1 MSTGSPD
8 STDSLET
15 TRTVV
20 WATCAELPDGDPDDH
35 LALPALEAAGIEVRY
50 QVWDDPS
57 ADWSLPTM
65 VRSTWDYFHRREQYL
80 AWAAGVPTL
89 WNPAD
94 VVAWNTDKV
103 YLDELAAAGI
113 PVVPSRTLRPGDEEG
128 HVAQVVRDSFEVGGT
143 SEPTSGSA
151 GGATG
156 DASGAPGG
164 PRSVVVKPTVSA
176 GSINTMRHT
185 APDAA
190 VAHATA
196 LLGEGRSVLVQPYLD
211 AVDTAGETGL
221 VVIDGEVSHA
231 FRKGQILH
239 ADGGLHEG
247 LYAREDIRAT
257 DPTDEQ
263 LALAHRVTAWLADRF
278 RAHAPLLYARVDT
291 VPGPDGSPVLLELEL
306 TEPSLWLVA
315 DPDEG
320 RNLAAAL
327 TRRLRT
333 LPG

>member
-1 MSTGSPD
+1 MSTEA
-8 STDSLET
+8 LET

-35 LALPALEAAGIEVRY
+35 LALPALEAAGIEVRF

-65 VRSTWDYFHRREQYL
+65 VRSTWDYFHRREEYL
-80 AWAAGVPTL
+80 AWVARVPLL
-89 WNPAD
+89 WNPAE

-113 PVVPSRTLRPGDEEG
+113 PVVTSRTLRPGDDEA
-128 HVAQVVRDSFEVGGT
+128 HVAHAVRDSFE
-143 SEPTSGSA
+143 
-151 GGATG
+151 G
-156 DASGAPGG
+156 DSTAE
-164 PRSVVVKPTVSA
+164 RSVVVKPTVSA
-176 GSINTMRHT
+176 GSINTRRHT
-185 APDAA
+185 TPDAA
-190 VAHATA
+190 ATHATE
-196 LLGEGRSVLVQPYLD
+196 LLAGGRSVLVQPYLD

-221 VVIDGEVSHA
+221 VVIDGQVSHA

-263 LALAHRVTAWLADRF
+263 LALAHKVTDWLAERF
-278 RAHAPLLYARVDT
+278 GPHAPLLYARVDT

-315 DPDEG
+315 DPGQG
-320 RNLAAAL
+320 RHLAAAL
-327 TRRLRT
+327 ARRLRT